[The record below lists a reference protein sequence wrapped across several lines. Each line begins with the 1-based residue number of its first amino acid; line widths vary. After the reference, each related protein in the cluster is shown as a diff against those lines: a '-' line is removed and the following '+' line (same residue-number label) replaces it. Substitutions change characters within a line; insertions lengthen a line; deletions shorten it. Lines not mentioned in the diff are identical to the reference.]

1 MYTPLYTIS
10 FVHSIID
17 RRFLLG
23 SSETIFSCVRGKKAR
38 DFPEL
43 LVGVPSLMLLVK
55 LLVCWFAGV
64 DGQTLKPFYLREFK
78 G

>member
-1 MYTPLYTIS
+1 M
-10 FVHSIID
+10 
-17 RRFLLG
+17 
-23 SSETIFSCVRGKKAR
+23 RGKKAR

-43 LVGVPSLMLLVK
+43 MVGVPSLMLLVK